1 MRIGIY
7 GSSFNPPTN
16 GHLWSGNTIAQ
27 REALDKVILLPSSSR
42 RTDKNI
48 GIADCHRMEMLRLAV
63 ADSNIFEIDDYEM
76 KASPGKQYSYFTM
89 EHFREKYPYDE
100 LFFLMGADLLAELPN
115 WNYGEK
121 LIMSTKFIVIER
133 HNIAMGEIIAKTPM
147 LRKYHRNFSLIYK
160 GIVNEISS
168 SYIREEFEGGA
179 DPRYLL
185 PEAVYWY
192 IKKNSIYLKGINP
205 YVLDELDG

>member
-16 GHLWSGNTIAQ
+16 GHLWSANTIAQ
-27 REALDKVILLPSSSR
+27 REELDKVILLPSSSK

-48 GIADCHRMEMLRLAV
+48 KVADLHRMEMLRLAV
-63 ADSNIFEIDDYEM
+63 ADSNIFEIDDHEM
-76 KASPGKQYSYFTM
+76 KAISGKQYSYVTM
-89 EHFREKYPYDE
+89 EYFREKYPDDE

-115 WNYGEK
+115 WTYGEK
-121 LIMSTKFIVIER
+121 FIQSTKFIVIER
-133 HNIAMGEIIAKTPM
+133 QNIPMGEIIAKTPM

-168 SYIREEFEGGA
+168 SYIREEFESGA

-192 IKKNSIYLKGINP
+192 IKSNNVYLTSEP
-205 YVLDELDG
+205 L

>member
-27 REALDKVILLPSSSR
+27 REGLDKVILLPSSSK

-48 GIADCHRMEMLRLAV
+48 EVADLHRMEMLRLAV
-63 ADSNIFEIDDYEM
+63 AENSIFEIDDHEM
-76 KASPGKQYSYFTM
+76 KAISGKQYSYFTM
-89 EHFREKYPYDE
+89 EHFREKYPDDE
-100 LFFLMGADLLAELPN
+100 LFFLMGADLLAALPN
-115 WNYGEK
+115 WTYGEK
-121 LIMSTKFIVIER
+121 FIQSTKFIVIER
-133 HNIAMGEIIAKTPM
+133 QNIPMGEIIARTPL

-168 SYIREEFEGGA
+168 SYIREEFESGA

-192 IKKNSIYLKGINP
+192 IKNNNVYLKRDT
-205 YVLDELDG
+205 L